1 MTTLE
6 KLEWAYHTVKEQ
18 LKFGLPEEEAI
29 KRREARIRGVLKDA
43 IKEVRELEQ
52 ENQILREEYGQLL
65 EDKIKTIK

>member
-6 KLEWAYHTVKEQ
+6 KLELISSTITDLMEQ
-18 LKFGLPEEEAI
+18 
-29 KRREARIRGVLKDA
+29 
-43 IKEVRELEQ
+43 VRELEQ